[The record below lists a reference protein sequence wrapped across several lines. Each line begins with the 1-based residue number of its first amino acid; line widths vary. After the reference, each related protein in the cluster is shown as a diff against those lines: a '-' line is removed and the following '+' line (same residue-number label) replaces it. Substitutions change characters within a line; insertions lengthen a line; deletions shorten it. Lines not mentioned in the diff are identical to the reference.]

1 MLWSTRDA
9 LQPSKTV
16 SKLLDFLFILAI
28 LGSATHEAFV
38 SSLRNMWTA
47 SRPYCIV
54 KRLAL
59 CSTCS
64 ARPSLNVNTGSCWKT
79 HQGLSVA
86 KKAFCLTFYLLS
98 ACCALC
104 TVHCHNL
111 SCYFFQDFHMNE
123 AITISP
129 ILTLRFWWYLTNI
142 WWSAIRWFPVLMGGD
157 VSCDR
162 IKRLRFEILVMFPP
176 ELLLFGFSRLS
187 RSESSLTR
195 AHSPS
200 LVRPRRW
207 KTLQMAQGSG
217 LGFWPCCSMRGCL
230 YKRRKKARVATTL
243 PSLGHVSF
251 LWPFPRNLN
260 PS

>member
-1 MLWSTRDA
+1 MTEIQETDFRDKDHERLRCPGSRLASLVSYKRQAMLWSTRDA
-9 LQPSKTV
+9 LQPSKAV

-28 LGSATHEAFV
+28 LGSAKHEAFV

-98 ACCALC
+98 ACCTLC
-104 TVHCHNL
+104 SVQCHNL

-129 ILTLRFWWYLTNI
+129 ILTLRF
-142 WWSAIRWFPVLMGGD
+142 
-157 VSCDR
+157 
-162 IKRLRFEILVMFPP
+162 
-176 ELLLFGFSRLS
+176 
-187 RSESSLTR
+187 
-195 AHSPS
+195 
-200 LVRPRRW
+200 
-207 KTLQMAQGSG
+207 
-217 LGFWPCCSMRGCL
+217 
-230 YKRRKKARVATTL
+230 
-243 PSLGHVSF
+243 
-251 LWPFPRNLN
+251 
-260 PS
+260 